1 MGKSRKFVKY
11 VRFAPENVSTYPP
24 GCGISRVH
32 VSMNS
37 PKMFVSE
44 RREDLL
50 KAKFDKLRSD
60 YGVAYSNFQ
69 KSGQHDNSAFP
80 AFSNGFSW
88 LINTFIFV
96 FKYLHLLH
104 DVTRAFPTSAQ
115 REEESVFLGQRM
127 MTRHHGKVEGVVCLI
142 KMNEICW
149 IRRINWGTTT
159 SS

>member
-1 MGKSRKFVKY
+1 MGKSRKFFKY
-11 VRFAPENVSTYPP
+11 VRLAPENVSTYPP

-32 VSMNS
+32 VSMTN
-37 PKMFVSE
+37 PKHFVSE
-44 RREDLL
+44 RREYLL

-115 REEESVFLGQRM
+115 
-127 MTRHHGKVEGVVCLI
+127 
-142 KMNEICW
+142 
-149 IRRINWGTTT
+149 
-159 SS
+159 